1 MTFRV
6 RQRHAWAQCG
16 EYLSLTSVQK
26 LLIGKRTA
34 EDGVTATE
42 QYYSK
47 AFPHNGSP
55 NLPIFP

>member
-1 MTFRV
+1 MPGPSV
-6 RQRHAWAQCG
+6 G
-16 EYLSLTSVQK
+16 ECLSLTSVQK

-55 NLPIFP
+55 NSPIFP